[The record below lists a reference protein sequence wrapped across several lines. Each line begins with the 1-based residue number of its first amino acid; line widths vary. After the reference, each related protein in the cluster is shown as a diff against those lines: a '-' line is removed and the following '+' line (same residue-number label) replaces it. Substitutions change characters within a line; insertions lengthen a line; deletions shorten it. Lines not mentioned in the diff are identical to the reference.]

1 MQRKESEKNY
11 VLHGYS
17 IVFMKI
23 ISDTAVTSSAPDKYT
38 NDLIGPIYLTYI
50 S

>member
-23 ISDTAVTSSAPDKYT
+23 ISDTAVTSSAPDKYI
-38 NDLIGPIYLTYI
+38 DYIIGSIYI
-50 S
+50 SYKS